1 MFGASLAKSDMEY
14 GVIIKDEDLEMRK
27 PLASAMSSDI
37 MNSSQ
42 EDNQDDGNEINIE
55 SGQNT
60 PVSVH

>member
-1 MFGASLAKSDMEY
+1 MEY

>member
-42 EDNQDDGNEINIE
+42 EDNQDDVNEINIE

>member
-1 MFGASLAKSDMEY
+1 M
-14 GVIIKDEDLEMRK
+14 IIKDEDLEMRK

-42 EDNQDDGNEINIE
+42 EDNQEDGNEINIE